1 MQEYEPNDEF
11 ISLLIGKEGI
21 QGVLVWEKVLICR
34 CRILNNISTI
44 VGSCR
49 HIVRDRQKNSM
60 FLTVV
65 VIQVRPTNNLILS
78 TYLE

>member
-34 CRILNNISTI
+34 CRILNISTI

-49 HIVRDRQKNSM
+49 HIVRDRQKISM